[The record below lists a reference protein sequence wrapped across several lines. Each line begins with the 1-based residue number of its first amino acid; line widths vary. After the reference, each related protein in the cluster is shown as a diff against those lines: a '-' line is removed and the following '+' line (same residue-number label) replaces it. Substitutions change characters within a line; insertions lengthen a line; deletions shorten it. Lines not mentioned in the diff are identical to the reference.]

1 MQGREY
7 MRVRA
12 VNVLIKAAIV
22 RSVLYSL
29 WLGWKGAMQDHKAHY
44 NVNLL
49 QIVPCHFNVY

>member
-1 MQGREY
+1 

-22 RSVLYSL
+22 RSVLYGL
-29 WLGWKGAMQDHKAHY
+29 WLVWKGAMQDHKAHY